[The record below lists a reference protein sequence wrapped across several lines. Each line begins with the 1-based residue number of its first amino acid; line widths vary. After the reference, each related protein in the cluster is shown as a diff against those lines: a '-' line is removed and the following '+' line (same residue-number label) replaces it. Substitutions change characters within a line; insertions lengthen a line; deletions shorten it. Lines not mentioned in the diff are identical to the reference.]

1 MSFLGEWLGWG
12 KKKKTKKTPA
22 EKADR
27 RAPTL
32 GGGAGAAQGGEI
44 KVKVQHE
51 VCAILARSAAMDE
64 LIQHQTINR
73 LYADV
78 LYDFMAGGAPRS
90 ADPAPQVL
98 DWARE
103 AMETWGE
110 EKTGLG
116 EDVVREMAALRES
129 ILAALD
135 AASRDPTLRKAAE
148 ERLKASGHLTAED

>member
-12 KKKKTKKTPA
+12 KKKSKKTPA
-22 EKADR
+22 EKAER

-32 GGGAGAAQGGEI
+32 GAGAGAAQGGEI
-44 KVKVQHE
+44 KVKVQRE
-51 VCAILARSAAMDE
+51 VCAILARSASMDE
-64 LIQHQTINR
+64 LILHQTVNR

-78 LYDFMAGGAPRS
+78 LYDVMAGGAPGS

-110 EKTGLG
+110 DKTGLG
-116 EDVVREMAALRES
+116 EEVLREMAALRES

-148 ERLKASGHLTAED
+148 ERLKASGRLSVED

>member
-12 KKKKTKKTPA
+12 KKKSKGTPA
-22 EKADR
+22 EKAER

-32 GGGAGAAQGGEI
+32 GAGAGAAQGGEI
-44 KVKVQHE
+44 KVKVQRE
-51 VCAILARSAAMDE
+51 VCAILARSASMDE
-64 LIQHQTINR
+64 LILHQTVNR

-78 LYDFMAGGAPRS
+78 LYDVMAGGAPGS

-110 EKTGLG
+110 DKTGLG
-116 EDVVREMAALRES
+116 EEVLREMAALRES

-148 ERLKASGHLTAED
+148 ERLKASGRLSVED